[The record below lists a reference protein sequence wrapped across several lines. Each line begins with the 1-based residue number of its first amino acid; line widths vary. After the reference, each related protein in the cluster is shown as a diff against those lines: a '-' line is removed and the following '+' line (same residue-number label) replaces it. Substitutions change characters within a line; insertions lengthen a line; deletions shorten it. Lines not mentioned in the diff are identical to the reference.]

1 MLVTHCMVL
10 KKMYD
15 VSETLYKSNFLN
27 KIAEYYYL
35 RIIKERLAKNITEY
49 NSILEQIRKRGNLYN
64 LRNPLDQIK
73 AKEDKIL
80 KELFVKKN
88 NLLQKEKM
96 MLIPFNMLIR
106 WKVKKNNLC
115 AIVNMFARKNLG
127 FYYSL

>member
-106 WKVKKNNLC
+106 WEVKKNNLC

>member
-106 WKVKKNNLC
+106 WEVKKNNLC
-115 AIVNMFARKNLG
+115 AIVN
-127 FYYSL
+127 